1 MIEEVEGELRIKGRG
16 VSKGKVKGTVLKSL
30 IPLSFKDDISLEN
43 SEIIAQ
49 GSEIYG
55 TQIKDR
61 VFVLPHSKKMED
73 YPKTLS
79 ELRERNMQPI
89 ALVAGTLDVPI
100 VQDVI
105 NSEVPALDRIDIS
118 LLETGDDVDVNGTS
132 GTIVLRNV
140 TLKKIATSIIDS
152 KGKILILKRSDDVG
166 TYKGRWACVSGYIEK
181 GEIADET
188 ALREISEELGLERD
202 DLEFVR
208 KGKVLYARD
217 KEIMWAV
224 HPFLF
229 QAKKPDIK
237 LDWEHDLYKWIF
249 PDEINNYETV
259 PKLKETIE
267 SVLISE
273 ESET

>member
-30 IPLSFKDDISLEN
+30 SPLSLKDDISLEN
-43 SEIIAQ
+43 SEILVEAN
-49 GSEIYG
+49 EIYG
-55 TQIKDR
+55 AQIKDR
-61 VFVLPHSKKMED
+61 VLVLPYSKMMED

-79 ELRERNMQPI
+79 ELRERNLLPI
-89 ALVAGTLDVPI
+89 ALVAETLDVSI
-100 VQDVI
+100 IQDAI

-140 TLKKIATSIIDS
+140 TLKNIVTSIINS

-181 GEIADET
+181 GEVADET

-208 KGKVLYARD
+208 KGKVLYARE

-229 QAKKPDIK
+229 QAKKPEIK
-237 LDWEHDLYKWIF
+237 LDWEHDLYRWIL
-249 PDEINNYETV
+249 PEEIKNYETV

-267 SVLISE
+267 SVFIGE
-273 ESET
+273 DGET